1 MVLIVK
7 YVFSSVVALVT
18 HMFLLPLL
26 LIFLLVFGLC
36 VFSVVVVIFLSRVGG
51 GFGLFEFLSVCIA
64 VKMFLISYR
73 MATII

>member
-36 VFSVVVVIFLSRVGG
+36 VFSVVVVIFLGRLGRGG
-51 GFGLFEFLSVCIA
+51 GLVCSS
-64 VKMFLISYR
+64 SYQFVSLLKR
-73 MATII
+73 F

>member
-36 VFSVVVVIFLSRVGG
+36 VFNVVVVLLSRVGG
-51 GFGLFEFLSVCIA
+51 GGVWFVR
-64 VKMFLISYR
+64 VLISLYR
-73 MATII
+73 C

>member
-36 VFSVVVVIFLSRVGG
+36 VFSVVVVIFCRKVGG
-51 GFGLFEFLSVCIA
+51 GLVCSS
-64 VKMFLISYR
+64 SYQFVSLLKCF
-73 MATII
+73 